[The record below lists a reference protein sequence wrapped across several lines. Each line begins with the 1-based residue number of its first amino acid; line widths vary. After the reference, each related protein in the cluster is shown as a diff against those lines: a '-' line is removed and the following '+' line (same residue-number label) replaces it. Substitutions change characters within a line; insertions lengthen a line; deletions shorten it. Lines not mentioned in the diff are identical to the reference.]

1 VKNLSG
7 GYQQRLGIAQA
18 IVHNPKLVV
27 LDEPTNGLDPNQILE
42 IRDLIREIAQD
53 HAVLL
58 STHILSEVEAIC
70 QNIKMIEHGNLIF
83 SGTLDEFHDS
93 VKSNTCIVKL
103 ENAPAEGELGN
114 IPGVI
119 KVKKLDEHS
128 FRLQFEQEGEEV
140 AKRVAEIC
148 VNRGWRL
155 SEMQMEKVS
164 MDEIF
169 AQLSGKRV
177 VDKF

>member
-1 VKNLSG
+1 M
-7 GYQQRLGIAQA
+7 
-18 IVHNPKLVV
+18 

-53 HAVLL
+53 HSVLL

-70 QNIKMIEHGNLIF
+70 QSIKMIEQGKLIF
-83 SGTLDEFHDS
+83 SGTIDEFHDS
-93 VKSNTCIVKL
+93 VKSNNCIVKL
-103 ENAPAEGELGN
+103 ENAPAEEELRN
-114 IPGVI
+114 IPGVT
-119 KVKKLDEHS
+119 KVKKLDEHT
-128 FRLQFEQEGEEV
+128 FRVQFEQGIPV
-140 AKRVAEIC
+140 TNRIAEIS

-155 SEMQMEKVS
+155 SEIQMEKVS

>member
-1 VKNLSG
+1 
-7 GYQQRLGIAQA
+7 
-18 IVHNPKLVV
+18 
-27 LDEPTNGLDPNQILE
+27 
-42 IRDLIREIAQD
+42 
-53 HAVLL
+53 
-58 STHILSEVEAIC
+58 
-70 QNIKMIEHGNLIF
+70 
-83 SGTLDEFHDS
+83 
-93 VKSNTCIVKL
+93 
-103 ENAPAEGELGN
+103 
-114 IPGVI
+114 
-119 KVKKLDEHS
+119 
-128 FRLQFEQEGEEV
+128 LQLEQEGEEV

>member
-1 VKNLSG
+1 MN
-7 GYQQRLGIAQA
+7 
-18 IVHNPKLVV
+18 
-27 LDEPTNGLDPNQILE
+27 
-42 IRDLIREIAQD
+42 
-53 HAVLL
+53 
-58 STHILSEVEAIC
+58 
-70 QNIKMIEHGNLIF
+70 
-83 SGTLDEFHDS
+83 
-93 VKSNTCIVKL
+93 L

-128 FRLQFEQEGEEV
+128 FRLQLEQEGEEV

>member
-1 VKNLSG
+1 M
-7 GYQQRLGIAQA
+7 
-18 IVHNPKLVV
+18 HNPKLVV

-128 FRLQFEQEGEEV
+128 FRLQLEQEGEEV

>member
-1 VKNLSG
+1 
-7 GYQQRLGIAQA
+7 
-18 IVHNPKLVV
+18 
-27 LDEPTNGLDPNQILE
+27 
-42 IRDLIREIAQD
+42 
-53 HAVLL
+53 
-58 STHILSEVEAIC
+58 
-70 QNIKMIEHGNLIF
+70 MIEHGNLIF

-128 FRLQFEQEGEEV
+128 FRLQLEQEGEEV

-155 SEMQMEKVS
+155 SEMQMERYPW
-164 MDEIF
+164 MRF
-169 AQLSGKRV
+169 LLSYRENEWLINFNVTGYENNI
-177 VDKF
+177 